1 MLLLNIAPTVSW
13 ITSLR
18 SIFAEPSKDTP
29 CIVLAVSNAVAVSE
43 LPVTSPVT
51 LPVTF
56 PVTLPVILP
65 SIFATNVPVVTVKLP
80 VLAPVAVVVPTVNLS
95 ALSSHM
101 MIALSPV
108 LPLSITIPESLALE
122 EAPLLS
128 SMRLSLT
135 TMLVV
140 ATVVVVPL
148 TVRSP
153 VTVRSFP
160 IVTSL
165 GKPIV
170 TVALSEP
177 DPLTSISLL
186 VPAIVAT

>member
-29 CIVLAVSNAVAVSE
+29 CIVLAVSNAVAVSA

-51 LPVTF
+51 L

-65 SIFATNVPVVTVKLP
+65 SIFATKVPVVTVKLP